1 MASLDDILTT
11 QKNGVVAIN
20 LLNQTGI
27 RELGSITSNS
37 VTAPFLVFTGAGR
50 LVNFS
55 IVAIGTTTGFIHN
68 AASASA
74 VSDANKLCAATNVL
88 GVFPAGVNFTQ
99 GLVIVP
105 GAGQYLNVTYSTV

>member
-20 LLNQTGI
+20 LLNQTNI
-27 RELGSITSNS
+27 REIGNITSAS
-37 VTAPFLVFTGAGR
+37 VAASTLVLSGAGR

-55 IVAIGTTTGFIHN
+55 VLVVGTTTGFIHN
-68 AASASA
+68 VADVAL
-74 VSDANKLCAATNVL
+74 VSDANRLCAVTNVL
-88 GVFPAGVNFTQ
+88 GIFPAGLNFTQ

-105 GAGQYLNVTYSTV
+105 GAGQSLNVTYSTV